1 MPMKKAFGTDIGGV
15 LKWMGHRRK
24 ARANFLASLVPA
36 LSLLFVGA
44 AIGAGVGLAFAPSS
58 GRRLRLEM
66 GERILRLRRERA
78 RAEGKKDEALNA
90 TTHHS

>member
-1 MPMKKAFGTDIGGV
+1 MPMKKAFGTDIGDV
-15 LKWMGHRRK
+15 LERVGLRRK
-24 ARANFLASLVPA
+24 ARTRMVASLLPA

-66 GERILRLRRERA
+66 GERILRLRDRA
-78 RAEGKKDEALNA
+78 KAEAQKGEGLNA